1 MNEHT
6 WNDKVYVRL
15 NTYCEIIDWIIS
27 ISVSNESFWIISCG
41 RERIEA
47 FEKRHKISGL
57 FKYKTRGAV
66 EFTFLHICPR
76 NMVQYK
82 FQI

>member
-15 NTYCEIIDWIIS
+15 NMYCKIIDWIS
-27 ISVSNESFWIISCG
+27 LYYGSNEGFWIISCG
-41 RERIEA
+41 RERIET
-47 FEKRHKISGL
+47 FEKRDKIFGL

-66 EFTFLHICPR
+66 QFTFPHICPR
-76 NMVQYK
+76 KMVHNK
-82 FQI
+82 FQN